1 MPFFGVTWASRDRE
15 PMLLEAE
22 SMEKALVTL
31 HAWPDALN
39 TTCLDYAPR
48 RQLQFHRTSGRTRMA
63 DVYRMNKDPYPNHDG
78 FVVKAASRDWNE
90 WPPEVEWVIQVYDG
104 YIE

>member
-1 MPFFGVTWASRDRE
+1 MAFFGVTWASHDRE
-15 PMLLEAE
+15 PLLLEAE
-22 SMEKALVTL
+22 TLERALIVL

-39 TTCLDYAPR
+39 TTCRDYASR
-48 RQLQFHRTSGRTRMA
+48 RKFEYLAVTRTRIRQIYTMP
-63 DVYRMNKDPYPNHDG
+63 KDPYPNHQG
-78 FVVKAASRDWNE
+78 FVVKPACGHWKD

>member
-1 MPFFGVTWASRDRE
+1 MAFFGVTWASYARS

-22 SMEKALVTL
+22 SMERALTVL
-31 HAWPDALN
+31 RAWPDALN

-48 RQLQFHRTSGRTRMA
+48 RQLQVHRTSMRTRLA
-63 DVYRMNKDPYPNHDG
+63 DVYRMNMDPYPDHKG
-78 FVVKAASRDWNE
+78 FVVRLARGHWED